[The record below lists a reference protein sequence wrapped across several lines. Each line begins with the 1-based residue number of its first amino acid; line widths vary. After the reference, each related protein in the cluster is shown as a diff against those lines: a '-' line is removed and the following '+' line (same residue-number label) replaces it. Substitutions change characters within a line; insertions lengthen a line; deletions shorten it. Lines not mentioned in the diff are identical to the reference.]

1 LRFKDLSVTHGLRS
15 GFDADQV
22 GNPSLLRSFPL
33 DFLGGLW
40 HLLNFFAPAAGI
52 GLFASAISKLL
63 WLRELKDVSWL
74 RLWLWSAAAAAVVG
88 AIGLLVLGRDGK
100 MATYGAMVLACAL
113 TLWWRAFGPGRR

>member
-1 LRFKDLSVTHGLRS
+1 
-15 GFDADQV
+15 
-22 GNPSLLRSFPL
+22 L

>member
-1 LRFKDLSVTHGLRS
+1 M
-15 GFDADQV
+15 
-22 GNPSLLRSFPL
+22 

-52 GLFASAISKLL
+52 GLFASALAKLL
-63 WLRELKDVSWL
+63 WLRELKGVSWL
-74 RLWLWSAAAAAVVG
+74 RLWLWSAGCAAVVG
-88 AIGLLVLGRDGK
+88 TIGLLLLGRDGK